1 MAGNPNMAPIII
13 KKKVIGGG
21 DGHGSSA
28 WKIALADFMTALFI
42 IFLVL
47 WMLAQTTPEQK
58 TGIADYFAPVSA
70 TANPSG
76 NGQPLGGNT
85 ITKDGPARDSAGR
98 IAPTAGGP
106 SLPEAG
112 EGNTQVP
119 GFPGVAKQTI
129 GQNTNPGTKFGTIK
143 NTNPNVNYDLGNG
156 RGGRQAM
163 DKQEIEKK
171 IVTALSTS
179 PELQGLQSS
188 VKVSVK
194 PEGTVIDIIDSE
206 RNPLFS
212 GGSAAPNALGRALIE
227 RVAQSIA
234 SFPNQLAVS
243 GHTDAAPLARPAYTN
258 WELSADRA
266 NAARRLIQGA
276 GINENRIAS
285 VRGVAD
291 RDPYFKD
298 DLRAAGNRR
307 ISIVLLNP
315 TDLAE
320 APPEDPSQPQQP
332 MNLSGPA
339 PEGRLI
345 PR

>member
-13 KKKVIGGG
+13 KKKSGGHG

-70 TANPSG
+70 TANQSG
-76 NGQPLGGNT
+76 NGQPLQGNT
-85 ITKDGPARDSAGR
+85 ITTDGPARDSAGK
-98 IAPTAGGP
+98 IAPTIGGP
-106 SLPEAG
+106 SLPKEG

-119 GFPGVAKQTI
+119 GFPGVSPQTI
-129 GQNTNPGTKFGTIK
+129 GQDQKPGTKYGTIQNTNPR
-143 NTNPNVNYDLGNG
+143 VNDDPRIGQ
-156 RGGRQAM
+156 GGRSMA
-163 DKQEIEKK
+163 DKAVEEK
-171 IVTALSTS
+171 IRNALSTDPS
-179 PELQGLQSS
+179 LQNLQAS
-188 VKVSVK
+188 VKVSSK
-194 PEGTVIDIIDSE
+194 PEGLVIDIVDSE

-212 GGSAAPNALGRALIE
+212 GGAAAPNAIGRALIE
-227 RVAQSIA
+227 TVARSIA
-234 SFPNQLAVS
+234 GLPNQVSVS
-243 GHTDAAPLARPAYTN
+243 GHTDAAPLNRANYTN
-258 WELSADRA
+258 WELSSERA
-266 NAARRLIQGA
+266 NAARRILQGV
-276 GINENRIAS
+276 GVGEQRIAS
-285 VRGVAD
+285 VTGVAD

-307 ISIVLLNP
+307 ISITLLNNP
-315 TDLAE
+315 SDVAA
-320 APPEDPSQPQQP
+320 APNPQAP
-332 MNLSGPA
+332 VNLSGPA